1 MILNTLIF
9 FILSLL
15 ILLSTIGYGLIFA
28 GKIFQKNNYLNLP
41 LKGLLGIFFLYII
54 SATTHLI
61 LPHNYIH
68 NTIILLIGILF
79 LYNYYIRGLVEKKH
93 LNKILIAFV
102 CLFLGFIIS
111 KTNEDFPYYHL
122 PNSLQFSSYKLEF
135 GLGNLNHGFKHI
147 SSIFLFNSV
156 FYLPFVNI
164 YLFNITNF
172 LLQVFFFS
180 GLIILINKDNLNNFS
195 KIIISIAFV
204 TYLVKFYRL
213 SEYGADYL
221 GQFLVLLGFIFAS
234 FSFSKKLNTD
244 QKKQIF
250 SCSLIF
256 IVFAITTKF
265 LYAIYAIIPIIL
277 FIYLFKLN
285 EIIKYISDIKFF
297 LVCLFC
303 IISVFFFN
311 FTATGCFLYPVTF
324 TCLTDTVDWSISES
338 TIKSLNLHYK
348 AWSKAGVGA
357 GYGISN
363 HQEYI
368 SGINWVDNWI
378 EKYFFT
384 KVSDYILVVLF
395 ISTIF
400 IIYLKKNFVVKK
412 KFDFKVKLVIM
423 SYLLILIVF
432 VLWFFNFPTL
442 RYAGYSVVFL
452 VLVVPI
458 SLFLAKRINFNDEN
472 VTKKIN
478 ILIILAILVFNLK
491 NIQRLNN
498 ELNLNN
504 NEHHNFSNFP
514 FFWVDEVKYN
524 KILIEKKYF
533 YEVTNN
539 KPCWNVPSTCI
550 KNLSYLEI
558 KKKNNYFFYKKK

>member
-1 MILNTLIF
+1 MILNTFIF

-15 ILLSTIGYGLIFA
+15 ILFSTIGYGLIFA
-28 GKIFQKNNYLNLP
+28 GNIFQKNTYLNLP
-41 LKGLLGIFFLYII
+41 FKGLLGIFFLYII
-54 SATTHLI
+54 SSITHLV

-68 NTIILLIGILF
+68 NTIILLIGLLLF
-79 LYNYYIRGLVEKKH
+79 YNYQIKGLVEKKY
-93 LNKILIAFV
+93 LNKILIIFF
-102 CLFLGFIIS
+102 CLFLGFLIS

-122 PNSLQFSSYKLEF
+122 PNSLQFSYYKLEF
-135 GLGNLNHGFKHI
+135 GLGNLNHGFKHF
-147 SSIFLFNSV
+147 SSIFLINSI

-180 GLIILINKDNLNNFS
+180 GLIILIDKNNLNNFS

-234 FSFSKKLNTD
+234 FSLSKKLNAN

-250 SCSLIF
+250 LSTFIF
-256 IVFAITTKF
+256 IIFAITTKF
-265 LYAIYAIIPIIL
+265 LYAIYAIIPILL
-277 FIYLFKLN
+277 FIYLFKFN

-297 LVCLFC
+297 LVS
-303 IISVFFFN
+303 IISIVFVFFFN
-311 FTATGCFLYPVTF
+311 FTATGCFLYPVKF
-324 TCLTDTVDWSISES
+324 TCLIDTIDWSISES
-338 TIKSLNLHYK
+338 TITNLNLHYK

-368 SGINWVDNWI
+368 SGINWVNNWI

-395 ISTIF
+395 ICLIF
-400 IIYLKKNFVVKK
+400 IVSLKKNFIVNKK
-412 KFDFKVKLVIM
+412 IDFKVKPVMIT
-423 SYLLILIVF
+423 YLSILIVF
-432 VLWFFNFPTL
+432 ALWFFNFPTL

-458 SLFLAKRINFNDEN
+458 SLFLAKRVNFNDKK
-472 VTKKIN
+472 VIKKIN
-478 ILIILAILVFNLK
+478 ILIVLAILVFNLK
-491 NIQRLNN
+491 NIQRLNK
-498 ELNLNN
+498 ELNLNS
-504 NEHHNFSNFP
+504 NEHHNFLNFP
-514 FFWVDEVKYN
+514 FFWVDKVKYN
-524 KILIEKKYF
+524 EILIEKKYF

-539 KPCWNVPSTCI
+539 KPCWNVPATCI
-550 KNLSYLEI
+550 KNLPNLEI
-558 KKKNNYFFYKKK
+558 KKKKNYFFYKRK